1 MSLWAV
7 HILDGVLT
15 APFLLMGMVLA
26 ALLAVI
32 GAWRLRDEEVPRLA
46 LLTAAFFIASS
57 IRVPLPPS
65 SVHLLLNGP
74 IGVLLGWRAG
84 LAIPIG
90 LALQAVLLAHGGYS
104 VVGVNSCVMAL
115 PALGAWCVF
124 AGLRRAP
131 WRQRAWF
138 CGVLFAAG
146 TMALGASATFS
157 IRLLCSADPESE
169 TAIREALA
177 FTFDPITLALLLAAA
192 ALAGA
197 LAVRVQARTDFA
209 IGFLIGV
216 LTVLATSGLNVL
228 VLLAGGVG
236 NWTYPAWILF
246 VLHLPL
252 AAIEGLV
259 LGFTVS
265 FLTKV
270 RPELL
275 GDIGEQRALA
285 MPIPSLNGA
294 TNSTSPHPPSAETPH
309 PAAPP
314 TGPVRG

>member
-15 APFLLMGMVLA
+15 APFLLIGMVLA

-65 SVHLLLNGP
+65 SVHLLLNAP
-74 IGVLLGWRAG
+74 IGVFLGWRAG

-115 PALGAWCVF
+115 PALGAWSLF
-124 AGLRRAP
+124 AGLRRARS
-131 WRQRAWF
+131 RQRAWF

-146 TMALGASATFS
+146 AVAVAASAIFS
-157 IRLLCSADPESE
+157 VRLLCSTDPDSE

-177 FTFDPITLALLLAAA
+177 FTCDPIVLALLLAGAVV
-192 ALAGA
+192 AGA
-197 LAVRVQARTDFA
+197 IAVTVQA
-209 IGFLIGV
+209 
-216 LTVLATSGLNVL
+216 
-228 VLLAGGVG
+228 
-236 NWTYPAWILF
+236 P
-246 VLHLPL
+246 
-252 AAIEGLV
+252 
-259 LGFTVS
+259 
-265 FLTKV
+265 
-270 RPELL
+270 
-275 GDIGEQRALA
+275 GD
-285 MPIPSLNGA
+285 
-294 TNSTSPHPPSAETPH
+294 
-309 PAAPP
+309 
-314 TGPVRG
+314 

>member
-1 MSLWAV
+1 MA
-7 HILDGVLT
+7 
-15 APFLLMGMVLA
+15 LA
-26 ALLAVI
+26 A
-32 GAWRLRDEEVPRLA
+32 G
-46 LLTAAFFIASS
+46 
-57 IRVPLPPS
+57 
-65 SVHLLLNGP
+65 
-74 IGVLLGWRAG
+74 
-84 LAIPIG
+84 
-90 LALQAVLLAHGGYS
+90 
-104 VVGVNSCVMAL
+104 
-115 PALGAWCVF
+115 
-124 AGLRRAP
+124 
-131 WRQRAWF
+131 
-138 CGVLFAAG
+138 
-146 TMALGASATFS
+146 ATFS
-157 IRLLCSADPESE
+157 IRLLCSADPESG

-177 FTFDPITLALLLAAA
+177 FTFEPITLALLLAAA
-192 ALAGA
+192 VAGGA
-197 LAVRVQARTDFA
+197 LTVRVQARTDFA

-228 VLLAGGVG
+228 ALLVGGAG

-275 GDIGEQRALA
+275 GGLA
-285 MPIPSLNGA
+285 ERHAPAIPTPSLNGA
-294 TNSTSPHPPSAETPH
+294 TSSMTAHPPSAETPH